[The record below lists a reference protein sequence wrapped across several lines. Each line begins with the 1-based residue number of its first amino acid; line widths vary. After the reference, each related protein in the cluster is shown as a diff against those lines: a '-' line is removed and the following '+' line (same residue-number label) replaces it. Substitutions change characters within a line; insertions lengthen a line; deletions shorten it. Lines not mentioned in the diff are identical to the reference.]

1 MMPWQIMLRHINGEM
16 MWVDLEICTCYD
28 VSVIHRLHYSQLL
41 PHSLDVGS
49 AVQQLDGRQL
59 SAQ

>member
-41 PHSLDVGS
+41 PHTHLM
-49 AVQQLDGRQL
+49 
-59 SAQ
+59 